1 MVLVD
6 LTLTEWGHN
15 MAGAPQGN
23 QGIAA
28 GAPSPYQNQMPMQ
41 GGGQPNIFQQA
52 SGAMTGAMGATGR
65 EMNYRPMAVGNYG
78 YGAAQAGSQGY
89 NPALGQSTGYN
100 AAQAGSQG
108 YTATQAG
115 SQGYNAAQA
124 ESQGYNATQAE
135 SQGYN
140 AAQAGAQGY
149 NAATLS
155 GSPTVTAQN
164 VQAGQLAGMNLGA
177 YINPY
182 ESQVVGQTL
191 SDIERSRQM
200 QANEAARQAQAA
212 GAFGGSRS
220 AILESETNRAFAD
233 QAARSAAQLRQA
245 GFINAQQM
253 AQQDIQ
259 RRMQADLANQ
269 GANLQAGTTTANLA
283 QQAALSNQ
291 AATNQARQFGASA
304 QNVASL
310 QNMAA
315 QNAARQFGA
324 QAGNVASLQNAQL
337 ESQASQFGAQ
347 AANTAAL
354 QNMAA
359 QNQASQF
366 GAQASNVAALQN
378 AQLSSQASQ
387 FGAQAANTAA
397 LQNMAAENAARQF
410 GANAANQMTGQNL
423 AALNQAGQFGASAA
437 NTAALQN
444 MAARNQAGQFNAS
457 QALQAALANQQA
469 GLQGS
474 QQRLSAAGQMGT
486 LGNLGFGMGQQVQQN
501 MAQQGALQQALQQ
514 QIIDAAR
521 QQYQGYTGAPQ
532 QSLSY
537 LAQALGMAPTPQTQT
552 TKNQLG
558 LMDYLGAGLGIY
570 ALSDMALKD
579 NIQKIG
585 QTKGGNN
592 WYSWT
597 WNDKAE
603 KLGLSGESS
612 GVIAQEIQKVRPEAV
627 KEVDGYL
634 AVNYS
639 MVA

>member
-1 MVLVD
+1 
-6 LTLTEWGHN
+6 

-23 QGIAA
+23 QGQLYATQVPTYGMTMGGQEFRTQLPTGTGTA
-28 GAPSPYQNQMPMQ
+28 YQAYPPQGQGPSGPPNLPVQQAPQLGDSMKSQVVPPNTAQS
-41 GGGQPNIFQQA
+41 QPNIFQQA

-89 NPALGQSTGYN
+89 NPAVGQS
-100 AAQAGSQG
+100 A
-108 YTATQAG
+108 
-115 SQGYNAAQA
+115 
-124 ESQGYNATQAE
+124 
-135 SQGYN
+135 GYN

-149 NAATLS
+149 NAALLS

-164 VQAGQLAGMNLGA
+164 VQAGQLAGTNLGA
-177 YINPY
+177 YTNPY

-191 SDIERSRQM
+191 GDLERSRQI

-220 AILESETNRAFAD
+220 AILEAETNRAFAD

-245 GFINAQQM
+245 GFTNAQQM

-269 GANLQAGTTTANLA
+269 GANLQAGTTTANFA
-283 QQAALSNQ
+283 QQAGLANQSALNQ
-291 AATNQARQFGASA
+291 AGQFGASA
-304 QNVASL
+304 QNVAAL

-315 QNAARQFGA
+315 QNAA
-324 QAGNVASLQNAQL
+324 
-337 ESQASQFGAQ
+337 SQFGA
-347 AANTAAL
+347 
-354 QNMAA
+354 
-359 QNQASQF
+359 
-366 GAQASNVAALQN
+366 G
-378 AQLSSQASQ
+378 
-387 FGAQAANTAA
+387 
-397 LQNMAAENAARQF
+397 
-410 GANAANQMTGQNL
+410 AANQMTAQNL
-423 AALNQAGQFGASAA
+423 AAMNQAGQFGASAA

-444 MAARNQAGQFNAS
+444 MGALNQAGQFNAS
-457 QALQAALANQQA
+457 QALQSALANQQA

-486 LGNLGFGMGQQVQQN
+486 LGNLGFGMGQQVQSN

-558 LMDYLGAGLGIY
+558 LMDYLGAAAGAAGIFK
-570 ALSDMALKD
+570 ASDIALKE

-585 QTKGGNN
+585 QTKGGAN

-597 WNDKAE
+597 WNDKAKE
-603 KLGLSGESS
+603 LGLSGESS
-612 GVIAQEIQKVRPEAV
+612 GVIAQEIQKVKPEAV
-627 KEVDGYL
+627 KQVDGYL

>member
-1 MVLVD
+1 
-6 LTLTEWGHN
+6 
-15 MAGAPQGN
+15 MAGAPVGGQAQQGV
-23 QGIAA
+23 Q
-28 GAPSPYQNQMPMQ
+28 
-41 GGGQPNIFQQA
+41 GQPNIFQQSA
-52 SGAMTGAMGATGR
+52 GAMTGAMGGTAQ
-65 EMNYRPMAVGNYG
+65 EMGYQPMYVGNYG

-89 NPALGQSTGYN
+89 N
-100 AAQAGSQG
+100 
-108 YTATQAG
+108 
-115 SQGYNAAQA
+115 
-124 ESQGYNATQAE
+124 
-135 SQGYN
+135 
-140 AAQAGAQGY
+140 
-149 NAATLS
+149 AATLA

-164 VQAGQLAGMNLGA
+164 VQAGQLAGTNLGA
-177 YINPY
+177 YTNPY

-191 SDIERSRQM
+191 SDLERSRQI
-200 QANEAARQAQAA
+200 QANELARQAQAA

-220 AILESETNRAFAD
+220 AILESEANRSYAD
-233 QAARSAAQLRQA
+233 QAARTAAQLRQS
-245 GFINAQQM
+245 GFANAQQM

-269 GANLQAGTTTANLA
+269 QAGLQAGTTTANLA
-283 QQAALSNQ
+283 QQAAL
-291 AATNQARQFGASA
+291 
-304 QNVASL
+304 
-310 QNMAA
+310 
-315 QNAARQFGA
+315 
-324 QAGNVASLQNAQL
+324 
-337 ESQASQFGAQ
+337 
-347 AANTAAL
+347 
-354 QNMAA
+354 
-359 QNQASQF
+359 
-366 GAQASNVAALQN
+366 
-378 AQLSSQASQ
+378 
-387 FGAQAANTAA
+387 
-397 LQNMAAENAARQF
+397 
-410 GANAANQMTGQNL
+410 ANQGAM
-423 AALNQAGQFGASAA
+423 NQAGQFGASAA
-437 NTAALQN
+437 NQAALQN
-444 MAARNQAGQFNAS
+444 MAAMNQANQFTSGQG
-457 QALQAALANQQA
+457 LQAALANQQA

-474 QQRLSAAGQMGT
+474 QQRLSAAGQLGT
-486 LGNLGFGMGQQVQQN
+486 LSNLGFGMGQQVQSN
-501 MAQQGALQQALQQ
+501 LSQQGALQQALQQ

-537 LAQALGMAPTPQTQT
+537 IAQALGMAPTPQSQT

-570 ALSDMALKD
+570 ALSDIALKD

>member
-1 MVLVD
+1 
-6 LTLTEWGHN
+6 
-15 MAGAPQGN
+15 MAGAPQKN
-23 QGIAA
+23 QGFVA
-28 GAPSPYQNQMPMQ
+28 GAPLQPQSSIPQTGGPMPMQ
-41 GGGQPNIFQQA
+41 QGQPNIFQQA
-52 SGAMTGAMGATGR
+52 SGAMTGAMNTTAN
-65 EMNYRPMAVGNYG
+65 EMNYRPMYVGNYG

-89 NPALGQSTGYN
+89 NPAVGQSTGYN

-108 YTATQAG
+108 Y
-115 SQGYNAAQA
+115 
-124 ESQGYNATQAE
+124 NATQAR

-149 NAATLS
+149 NAALLS

-164 VQAGQLAGMNLGA
+164 VQAGQLAGTNLGA
-177 YINPY
+177 YTNPY

-220 AILESETNRAFAD
+220 AILESESNRNFAE

-245 GFINAQQM
+245 GFTNAQQM

-283 QQAALSNQ
+283 QQAGLANQSALNQ
-291 AATNQARQFGASA
+291 AGQFGASA
-304 QNVASL
+304 QNVAAL

-324 QAGNVASLQNAQL
+324 QAGNVAALQNAQL
-337 ESQASQFGAQ
+337 GSQASQFGAQ

-359 QNQASQF
+359 QNAASQF
-366 GAQASNVAALQN
+366 GA
-378 AQLSSQASQ
+378 
-387 FGAQAANTAA
+387 G
-397 LQNMAAENAARQF
+397 
-410 GANAANQMTGQNL
+410 AANQMTAQNL
-423 AALNQAGQFGASAA
+423 AAMNQAGQFGASAA

-444 MAARNQAGQFNAS
+444 MSALNQAGQFNAS
-457 QALQAALANQQA
+457 QALQSALANQQA

-486 LGNLGFGMGQQVQQN
+486 LGNLGFGMGQQIQSN

-552 TKNQLG
+552 TRNQLG
-558 LMDYLGAGLGIY
+558 LMDYLGAAAGAAGIFGF
-570 ALSDMALKD
+570 SDIALKD
-579 NIQKIG
+579 NIKKIG
-585 QTKGGNN
+585 KTKGGAN

-597 WNDKAE
+597 WNDKAKE
-603 KLGLSGESS
+603 LGLSGESS

-627 KEVDGYL
+627 KQVNGYL

>member
-1 MVLVD
+1 
-6 LTLTEWGHN
+6 
-15 MAGAPQGN
+15 MAGAPQKN
-23 QGIAA
+23 QGFAA
-28 GAPSPYQNQMPMQ
+28 GAPSPYATQMQPQ
-41 GGGQPNIFQQA
+41 VVPPNTSQSQPNIFQQA

-89 NPALGQSTGYN
+89 NPAVGQSAGYN

-108 YTATQAG
+108 YNAAQAG
-115 SQGYNAAQA
+115 SQGYNAAR
-124 ESQGYNATQAE
+124 
-135 SQGYN
+135 
-140 AAQAGAQGY
+140 AGAQGY
-149 NAATLS
+149 NAALLS

-164 VQAGQLAGMNLGA
+164 VQAGQLAGANLGA
-177 YINPY
+177 YTNPY

-191 SDIERSRQM
+191 GDLERSRQI

-220 AILESETNRAFAD
+220 AILEAETNRAFAD

-245 GFINAQQM
+245 GFTNAQQM

-283 QQAALSNQ
+283 QQAGLANQSALNQ
-291 AATNQARQFGASA
+291 AGQFGASA
-304 QNVASL
+304 QNVAAL

-315 QNAARQFGA
+315 QNQASQFGA
-324 QAGNVASLQNAQL
+324 QAGNVAALQNAQL
-337 ESQASQFGAQ
+337 GSQASQFGAQ

-359 QNQASQF
+359 QNAASQF
-366 GAQASNVAALQN
+366 GA
-378 AQLSSQASQ
+378 
-387 FGAQAANTAA
+387 G
-397 LQNMAAENAARQF
+397 
-410 GANAANQMTGQNL
+410 AANQMTAQNL
-423 AALNQAGQFGASAA
+423 AAMNQAGQFGASAA

-444 MAARNQAGQFNAS
+444 MGALNQAGQFNAS
-457 QALQAALANQQA
+457 QALQSALANQQA

-486 LGNLGFGMGQQVQQN
+486 LGNLGFGMGQQVQSN

-537 LAQALGMAPTPQTQT
+537 LAQALGMAPTPQSQT

-558 LMDYLGAGLGIY
+558 LMDYLGAAAGTAGIFGF
-570 ALSDMALKD
+570 SDIALKD
-579 NIQKIG
+579 NIKKIG
-585 QTKGGNN
+585 QTKGGAN

-597 WNDKAE
+597 WNDKAKE
-603 KLGLSGESS
+603 LGLSGESS
-612 GVIAQEIQKVRPEAV
+612 GVIAQEIQKVKPEAV
-627 KEVDGYL
+627 KQVDGYL